1 MKSLKRCQTFL
12 LLVSSL
18 ATVTVACNT
27 PNNTMDAGADVPGSD
42 ILSVPTDMIAVD
54 AVGPDAT
61 EDGAMVEQ
69 DVPNPSTDVPVPW
82 IGVYVPGPRATA
94 GAGFFW
100 GSATAGYQVEGRL
113 ENTDWRI
120 WEQTGHVVNNDQAND
135 GPQSLTNFAQDVQ
148 ALRDSGQNSYRFG
161 VEMARLFPTRAS
173 WDACRNA
180 MGDLRSRQQACRMAA
195 DANGLRYYH
204 DLLRALRMANIT
216 PMVTVHHWVMPDYLA
231 DPRMPAA
238 TQGWMNERMRTEM
251 PIYAGF
257 LGFEYGGEVDWWITL
272 NEPLVLVLAGYL
284 DGRFP
289 PGRMLDF
296 DGATTVMR
304 NLIYAHAGMYDAIK
318 ANDTIVA
325 NAVGPVT
332 PAPAAYVSI
341 AHHIRRFFGAN
352 PASANDTRAAL
363 KADWLN
369 HKLFVEAVTRG
380 NLDSDGDGTVGPGEP
395 MNDPALRNRLD
406 FLGINYYGI
415 TTFRANAAIPL
426 IGGLP
431 VPEERERGLPK
442 TDFGWDIYARG
453 LEEILT
459 AYGTEYRLPIMITE
473 NGLADASDQN
483 RPRYLLEH
491 VGAMLAAMQR
501 GTRILGY
508 YHWALIDNFEWASGY
523 CPKFG
528 LFSVDRNDPMRRR
541 TARPSAMLYR
551 DIIRAGTTTD
561 AQLAAQPA
569 YRAPGAICAS
579 VPSAAAPDGGVADA
593 R

>member
-1 MKSLKRCQTFL
+1 MKLRLALS
-12 LLVSSL
+12 SSL
-18 ATVTVACNT
+18 ALALCASACTTPANQQPDAVTDGGT
-27 PNNTMDAGADVPGSD
+27 PDAIGTTDAAELDASMDGNSDVP
-42 ILSVPTDMIAVD
+42 P
-54 AVGPDAT
+54 
-61 EDGAMVEQ
+61 VEQ
-69 DVPNPSTDVPVPW
+69 DVPTMATDVPLPW
-82 IGVYVPGPRATA
+82 IGSYVPGPRATA
-94 GAGFFW
+94 PAGFFW

-113 ENTDWRI
+113 ENTDWYQ
-120 WEQTGHVVNNDQAND
+120 WEQSGHIVNNDHAND
-135 GPQSLTNFAQDVQ
+135 GPQSLTNFMADVQ
-148 ALRDSGQNSYRFG
+148 SLRDSGQNSYRLG
-161 VEMARLFPTRAS
+161 IEMARVFPTRAS

-180 MGDLRSRQQACRMAA
+180 MGTRDAKQRACRAAA
-195 DANGLRYYH
+195 DMNGLQYYH
-204 DLLRALRMANIT
+204 NVLRALRMANIT

-231 DPRMPAA
+231 DLRMPAQ

-257 LGFEYGGEVDWWITL
+257 LAFEFGDDVDWWITL

-289 PGRMLDF
+289 PGRSLDF

-318 ANDTIVA
+318 ANDTTVA
-325 NAVGPVT
+325 NAGGPI
-332 PAPAAYVSI
+332 APAQAANVSI
-341 AHHIRRFFGAN
+341 AHHIRRFFPAN
-352 PASANDTRAAL
+352 PASRNDVLAAQ

-369 HKLFVEAVTRG
+369 HKLFIEAITRG
-380 NLDSDGDGTVGPGEP
+380 NLDSDGDGTVSMGEP

-431 VPEERERGLPK
+431 VPEERDRGLPK
-442 TDFGWDIYARG
+442 TDFGWDVYARG
-453 LEEILT
+453 LEDIIT
-459 AYGTEYRLPIMITE
+459 TYGTDYRLPIIITE

-491 VGAMLAAMQR
+491 IGAMLASMQR
-501 GTRILGY
+501 GTRVLGY
-508 YHWALIDNFEWASGY
+508 YHWSLIDNFEWVSGY

-551 DIIRAGTTTD
+551 DVIRAGTITD
-561 AQLAAQPA
+561 AQLMNAPA
-569 YRAPGAICAS
+569 YRAPMQVCAS
-579 VPSAAAPDGGVADA
+579 TVTAGGNDGGVRDGG
-593 R
+593 

>member
-1 MKSLKRCQTFL
+1 M
-12 LLVSSL
+12 
-18 ATVTVACNT
+18 VACTTPAANT
-27 PNNTMDAGADVPGSD
+27 DAASDASNATTDIANDQALTDASSDVGMDGSVVEQDIPTAPADVP
-42 ILSVPTDMIAVD
+42 L
-54 AVGPDAT
+54 
-61 EDGAMVEQ
+61 
-69 DVPNPSTDVPVPW
+69 PW
-82 IGVYVPGPRATA
+82 IGSYVPGPRATA
-94 GAGFFW
+94 PATFLW

-113 ENTDWRI
+113 DNTDWSI
-120 WEQTGHVVNNDQAND
+120 WEQLGHIVNNDRAND
-135 GPQSLTNFAQDVQ
+135 GPQSLTNFMADVQ
-148 ALRDSGQNSYRFG
+148 ALQDSGQNSYRLG
-161 VEMARLFPTRAS
+161 IEMARLFPTRAS

-195 DANGLRYYH
+195 DQVGLRYYH
-204 DLLRALRMANIT
+204 DVLRALRMANIT
-216 PMVTVHHWVMPDYLA
+216 PMATVHHWVMPDYLA
-231 DPRMPAA
+231 DPRQPAA

-257 LGFEYGGEVDWWITL
+257 LGFEFGGDVDWWITL

-289 PGRMLDF
+289 PGRTLDF

-318 ANDTIVA
+318 ANDTTIA
-325 NAVGPVT
+325 SMTGPIA
-332 PAPAAYVSI
+332 PAQAAYVSI
-341 AHHIRRFFGAN
+341 AHHIRRFFPAN
-352 PASANDTRAAL
+352 PASRNDILAAQ

-369 HKLFVEAVTRG
+369 HKLFIEAVTRG
-380 NLDSDGDGTVGPGEP
+380 NLDADGDGTVGMGEP
-395 MNDPALRNRLD
+395 MNDPMLRNRLD
-406 FLGINYYGI
+406 FLGVNYYGI

-431 VPEERERGLPK
+431 VPEERDRGLPK

-453 LEEILT
+453 LEDVLT
-459 AYGTEYRLPIMITE
+459 AYGTEYRLPLIITE

-491 VGAMLAAMQR
+491 IGAMLAAMQR
-501 GTRILGY
+501 GTQVIGY
-508 YHWALIDNFEWASGY
+508 YHWSLLDNFEWASGY

-541 TARPSAMLYR
+541 TMRPSALLYR
-551 DIIRAGTTTD
+551 DIIRARTITD
-561 AQLAAQPA
+561 AQLMAAPA
-569 YRAPGAICAS
+569 YRAPGSICVATPPAMP
-579 VPSAAAPDGGVADA
+579 VDAGVVDA